1 MAETVVFKN
10 DSAVLKYHSEGI
22 VHHEFLTRMVGKD
35 FHDLLERGLE
45 HMKKT
50 GAKKW
55 LSDDRKNTVLDEADM
70 KWAQTDWFPR
80 AHATGWK
87 FWAIVNPERAVGQL
101 QMKNSAKQF
110 EMMGG
115 VEVRFF
121 SNPADALAW
130 LKAAK
135 PQDLKKTG

>member
-1 MAETVVFKN
+1 MAETVIYKN

-35 FHDLLERGLE
+35 FRDLLERGFE
-45 HMKKT
+45 QMKKT

-55 LSDDRKNTVLDEADM
+55 LSDDRKNTVLDEADT
-70 KWAQTDWFPR
+70 KWAQTEWFPK

-101 QMKNSAKQF
+101 QMKSSAKQF

-130 LKAAK
+130 LKSAK
-135 PQDLKKTG
+135 PQELKKAG

>member
-1 MAETVVFKN
+1 MAETIVFKN

-22 VHHEFLTRMVGKD
+22 IHHEFLTRMVGKD
-35 FHDLLERGLE
+35 FHDLLECGLD

-55 LSDDRKNTVLDEADM
+55 LSDDRRNTVLDEADS
-70 KWAQTDWFPR
+70 KWASTEWFPR
-80 AHATGWK
+80 AHATGWL

-101 QMKNSAKQF
+101 QMKATAKQF

-115 VEVRFF
+115 VEVRIF

-130 LKAAK
+130 LKTAK
-135 PQDLKKTG
+135 PQDLKKVG